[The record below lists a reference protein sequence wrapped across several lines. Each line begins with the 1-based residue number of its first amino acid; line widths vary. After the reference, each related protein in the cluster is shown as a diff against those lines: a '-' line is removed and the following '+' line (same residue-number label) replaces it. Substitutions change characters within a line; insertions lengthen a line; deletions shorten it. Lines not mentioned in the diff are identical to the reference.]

1 VRRESRVSLT
11 MSLTAD
17 GARIDER
24 AKDAS
29 IMLDACLDQILA
41 FVGGGGAA
49 AAAAVCR
56 PAAAQEQ
63 PSRGS

>member
-1 VRRESRVSLT
+1 

-24 AKDAS
+24 AKDASIS

>member
-1 VRRESRVSLT
+1 
-11 MSLTAD
+11 
-17 GARIDER
+17 
-24 AKDAS
+24 
-29 IMLDACLDQILA
+29 MLDACLDQILA